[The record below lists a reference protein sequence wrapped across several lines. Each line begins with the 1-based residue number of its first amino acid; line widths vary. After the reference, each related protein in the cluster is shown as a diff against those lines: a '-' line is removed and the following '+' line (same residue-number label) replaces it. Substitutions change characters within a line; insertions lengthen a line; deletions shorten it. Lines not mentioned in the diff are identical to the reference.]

1 MAKSTKTLQLPTEP
15 EPTPVSVE
23 VQSDDSLKMASPET
37 VAASEPPVEP
47 PLEEAVLSA
56 EEERRQR
63 VAELEAYRADLQQQL
78 ASVQQRR
85 YAFMREEL
93 KLSEAIDKQTVEIDR
108 LSAPQSTTESI
119 QAYIARQN
127 EIRAARVARKDQLLG
142 AGVLPDELRSTAAPI
157 DKKLAARRSTDRPKV
172 AAVA

>member
-1 MAKSTKTLQLPTEP
+1 MTPAPVEP
-15 EPTPVSVE
+15 
-23 VQSDDSLKMASPET
+23 SLETALPET
-37 VAASEPPVEP
+37 PSASEPPSDP
-47 PLEEAVLSA
+47 PLKEVILSA
-56 EEERRQR
+56 EEKRRHR
-63 VAELEAYRADLQQQL
+63 VAELEAHRADLRQQL
-78 ASVQQRR
+78 ADMQQRR
-85 YAFMREEL
+85 YALLHEEL

-108 LSAPQSTTESI
+108 LSAPQSTIENI

-127 EIRAARVARKDQLLG
+127 EIRAARAARKDQLLG